1 MRFMKI
7 LAFSGLFLL
16 PVMALAGSSTES
28 ADLTLARSPPKPEFI
43 IDGADW
49 QCADIICHAAWVDD
63 MPVVRSC
70 QRVAAEMGAV
80 TAFSYRG
87 KTLSPDQLAQCNIRA
102 KP

>member
-1 MRFMKI
+1 MRIVNI
-7 LAFSGLFLL
+7 LAFSSLL
-16 PVMALAGSSTES
+16 LAPVSSLAGSDTES
-28 ADLTLARSPPKPEFI
+28 ADLTLAASPSRPEFI

-70 QRVAAEMGAV
+70 QRIVAEMGAV

-87 KTLSPDQLAQCNIRA
+87 KALSAGQLAQCNMRA
-102 KP
+102 KA